1 MAIAVSELAEKLNE
15 KNQPVVFLGDGVPVY
30 KAILDQELKVPH
42 TYAPAHLNR
51 QRAAAVGALGIQ
63 YYKEGRTE
71 TAMEHKPDY
80 LRLSQAERERM
91 ERLKKEK
98 EQA

>member
-1 MAIAVSELAEKLNE
+1 ML
-15 KNQPVVFLGDGVPVY
+15 VY
-30 KAILDQELKVPH
+30 REILDQQLKVPH
-42 TYAPAHLNR
+42 TYAPAHLSR